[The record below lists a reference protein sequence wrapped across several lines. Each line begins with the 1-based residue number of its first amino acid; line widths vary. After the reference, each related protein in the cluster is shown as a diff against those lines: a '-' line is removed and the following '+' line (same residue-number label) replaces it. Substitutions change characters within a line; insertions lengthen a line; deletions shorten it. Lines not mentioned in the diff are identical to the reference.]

1 MGNIKLNEIP
11 SEIKWKIRDCFILH
25 RKLHLKA
32 LLIKS
37 YMIQLPVLLYL
48 VVLHQRRTSFII
60 IGKKIFFMSFLFF
73 HGFIPTSLTT
83 TPPDVQDG
91 FKTMLLQLILLASNQ
106 LKVVQTKLLIMHSLP
121 SFEREWVCQF
131 KKKNLRTN
139 SVDRRNLTK
148 NWEWP
153 KALSK
158 VKSYFVISALNMLFG
173 AFYRLMRPGRL
184 HWNCGNCRICGNFAF
199 PPKPNIYLP
208 L

>member
-1 MGNIKLNEIP
+1 MKNTWLFYIASQVA
-11 SEIKWKIRDCFILH
+11 SEGTSYK
-25 RKLHLKA
+25 KLHDTA
-32 LLIKS
+32 
-37 YMIQLPVLLYL
+37 
-48 VVLHQRRTSFII
+48 TSPFISCCFTPAENFI
-60 IGKKIFFMSFLFF
+60 HHYWKKNIFHEFSFF

-121 SFEREWVCQF
+121 SFEREWVCHF
-131 KKKNLRTN
+131 KKKKNLRTN

-184 HWNCGNCRICGNFAF
+184 HWNRGNCRICGNFAF

>member
-1 MGNIKLNEIP
+1 MV
-11 SEIKWKIRDCFILH
+11 
-25 RKLHLKA
+25 
-32 LLIKS
+32 
-37 YMIQLPVLLYL
+37 QLPVLLYL
-48 VVLHQRRTSFII
+48 VVLHQQRTSFII
-60 IGKKIFFMSFLFF
+60 IGKKIFFMIFPFF
-73 HGFIPTSLTT
+73 MDSSQQPPQHP
-83 TPPDVQDG
+83 PPDVHG

-106 LKVVQTKLLIMHSLP
+106 LKVVETKFLIMHSLP
-121 SFEREWVCQF
+121 SFEREWVCYF
-131 KKKNLRTN
+131 KKNLKTN

-184 HWNCGNCRICGNFAF
+184 HWNRGNCRICGNFAF